1 MGTRSRTD
9 RAAGAIIAF
18 EGLFLLVLAA
28 GTLARALPDLGS
40 ADPHVA
46 GDAGMAVFIGGFP
59 IGVAGLL
66 TLFLALRLWRERPG
80 AKVFAAAL
88 AAVAGLYSA
97 TMLTG
102 FGNVLWAVRIIVFEP
117 AAWLVRW
124 PYLYWNP
131 FLGTNVSGT
140 PVESYPYGR
149 LDDVAFWFPGIV
161 AVGALLVACFL
172 LAGWIAGRA
181 RGARSD

>member
-40 ADPHVA
+40 ADPHLA
-46 GDAGMAVFIGGFP
+46 GDAGMALLIGGFP

-66 TLFLALRLWRERPG
+66 TLFLALRLWRRRPG
-80 AKVFAAAL
+80 ATVFAEAWV
-88 AAVAGLYSA
+88 AVAGLFSLA
-97 TMLTG
+97 MITG
-102 FGNVLWAVRIIVFEP
+102 FENAMWAVRAIVLEP
-117 AAWLVRW
+117 ARLLVRW

-131 FLGTNVSGT
+131 FLGSDVSGA
-140 PVESYPYGR
+140 PVEGYPSAR
-149 LDDVAFWFPGIV
+149 LDDPFFWFPAIV
-161 AVGALLVACFL
+161 AVGALLVACLL
-172 LAGWIAGRA
+172 LAGSIASRA
-181 RGARSD
+181 RVARSS